1 MSTVQIQTH
10 SIPELLK
17 TAEQLSLSELEQ
29 FASQVLALR
38 AKRRAPS
45 LPQTEA
51 ELLLKINQG
60 VPLEVQ
66 ARYSELID
74 KREAETLTPDEYEE
88 LLRLTEQVEE
98 LQARRLKY
106 LAELAGLR
114 KTSLS
119 ELMKDLGIR
128 PSSYA

>member
-1 MSTVQIQTH
+1 MSTVQIETH

-17 TAEQLSLSELEQ
+17 TVEQLSLSELEQ
-29 FASQVLALR
+29 FVSQVLALR

-60 VPLEVQ
+60 MPPEVQ

-74 KREAETLTPDEYEE
+74 KREAETLTPDEYDE
-88 LLRLTEQVEE
+88 LLCLTDQVEE
-98 LQARRLKY
+98 VEARRLKY
-106 LAELAGLR
+106 LTELAELR
-114 KTSLS
+114 QTTLS
-119 ELMKDLGIR
+119 GLMKDLKIR
-128 PSSYA
+128 PFS